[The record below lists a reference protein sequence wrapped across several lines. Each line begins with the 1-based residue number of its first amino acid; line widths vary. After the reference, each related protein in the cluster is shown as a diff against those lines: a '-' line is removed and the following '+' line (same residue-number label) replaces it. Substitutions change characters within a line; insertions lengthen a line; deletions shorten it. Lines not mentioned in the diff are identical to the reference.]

1 MKTPV
6 IPCVSLIKGCYLG
19 SLPHVI
25 YCLKQ
30 FSSPN
35 SNVCGIPTPSTQIQ
49 DPCWSQWPYVLG
61 NCVRGNMFWEI
72 CVFYF
77 HSSVFIFYTYIPSL
91 SSNQSRH
98 VNYLRNFHKKLV
110 IPNISHTKHLNFV
123 NIWSEEYHIQL
134 YQFLPSNIFIPPPL
148 LHFIPFPWAALLLNI
163 NAMENYSLSRSYF
176 QITYSKY
183 EELGK

>member
-1 MKTPV
+1 MLPGV
-6 IPCVSLIKGCYLG
+6 

-25 YCLKQ
+25 YRLKQ

-35 SNVCGIPTPSTQIQ
+35 SNVCGIPTPLTQIQ

-61 NCVRGNMFWEI
+61 NCVGGNMFWEI

-110 IPNISHTKHLNFV
+110 IPNTWTLWIFGVRSITYNFT
-123 NIWSEEYHIQL
+123 SFSL
-134 YQFLPSNIFIPPPL
+134 ATFSF
-148 LHFIPFPWAALLLNI
+148 LLLYCI
-163 NAMENYSLSRSYF
+163 LSPFLEQLSW
-176 QITYSKY
+176 
-183 EELGK
+183 

>member
-1 MKTPV
+1 MWSIASNNSPTPIPMFVEFLHPQPKFKTPAD
-6 IPCVSLIKGCYLG
+6 
-19 SLPHVI
+19 
-25 YCLKQ
+25 
-30 FSSPN
+30 PN
-35 SNVCGIPTPSTQIQ
+35 GHMFWEIVCGG
-49 DPCWSQWPYVLG
+49 D
-61 NCVRGNMFWEI
+61 MFWEI

-148 LHFIPFPWAALLLNI
+148 LHFIPFPWAALLINI